1 VIVKSRLC
9 NVAVFNKD
17 LKMFNTREEYLKAM
31 IEELRPLF
39 DFNGHPLPLNIRVT
53 CGFPLNAKRSGAI
66 GECHPSINS
75 SDNHYEISISPV
87 LADVEV
93 VCSTLI
99 HELAH
104 TLKGCMNH
112 GVNFAKAC
120 DAMGLVPHATAK
132 YKATSAGVDFVNRY
146 GKIIDSLGAYPHA
159 ELNFANRKTQTT
171 RMLKACCPT
180 CGYTVRL
187 TSKWAYN
194 AHGDLN
200 LPICPNDQ
208 FDMELA

>member
-1 VIVKSRLC
+1 MLQS
-9 NVAVFNKD
+9 NKGHT
-17 LKMFNTREEYLKAM
+17 MFNTREEYLKAM

-75 SDNHYEISISPV
+75 NDNHYEISISPV

-132 YKATSAGVDFVNRY
+132 YKATSAGVDFLNRY

-159 ELNFANRKTQTT
+159 ELSFANRKTQTT

-187 TSKWAYN
+187 TAKWAYTD
-194 AHGDLN
+194 HGDLN